1 MISFA
6 AVSSD
11 IKRTVFFEIAP
22 VCVAKNSA
30 DKGSAMEVLKAW
42 YEKDNQTVFNEVT
55 KFNCSSNVK
64 ISNNC
69 AKEMTDF
76 AMDADN
82 YNLMLRY
89 YENVANTEIRAP
101 LSNPPW
107 HTPIFKRENTSESQ

>member
-1 MISFA
+1 
-6 AVSSD
+6 
-11 IKRTVFFEIAP
+11 
-22 VCVAKNSA
+22 
-30 DKGSAMEVLKAW
+30 MEVLKAW

-55 KFNCSSNVK
+55 KFNCSSNVE

-89 YENVANTEIRAP
+89 YENVANTEIRDVAIDQ
-101 LSNPPW
+101 LLKFELGDA
-107 HTPIFKRENTSESQ
+107 TVEEALNTIQAKADEVLGEGYAD